1 MRERKYNRIAITNLG
16 KYNEGTLA
24 YKWLDLPFT
33 ETELEDALQ
42 EIGVGDEY
50 EEVFISDYEF
60 EFDYEIGEYED
71 LETLNEM
78 FQKIDEFDSE
88 FYDVANAYFSIRNN
102 DLQLAIDVYE
112 NGEYIIYN
120 DCSDMSEVAE
130 QVLLESGE
138 LNSIP
143 DHLQRYFDY
152 EAYGRDMDLEGDF
165 YMAGSYVV
173 ELTGR

>member
-16 KYNEGTLA
+16 KYNEGTLV

-33 ETELEDALQ
+33 ETELEDALR

-50 EEVFISDYEF
+50 EEIFISDYEF

-78 FQKIDEFDSE
+78 FQQIEEFDSE

-102 DLQLAIDVYE
+102 DLQSAIDVYE

-138 LNSIP
+138 LDSIP
-143 DHLQRYFDY
+143 DHLQSYFDY

>member
-24 YKWLDLPFT
+24 YKWLELPFT
-33 ETELEDALQ
+33 ETELEDALR
-42 EIGVGDEY
+42 EIGIGDEY

-78 FQKIDEFDSE
+78 FQQIEEFDSE

-102 DLQLAIDVYE
+102 DLQSAIDIYE

-130 QVLLESGE
+130 QLLLESGE

-173 ELTGR
+173 RLIGR